1 MCKMSDSI
9 SNLAASLVKFNAEV
23 KRIEK
28 DGNNPQFRSKYA
40 TLDGV
45 VDDIRPIL
53 QKHGLS
59 VMQFPGK
66 DGDDVTV
73 KTMLLHE
80 SGEWLESETSAAR
93 PVKNDP
99 QGVGSAITYLR
110 RYSLTAFLS
119 LSTGDIDDDGNAAS
133 QPPAQPQ
140 QHARTTSQTTQQHSQ
155 AHDNVQNE
163 RSQQQSVPKPAT
175 EAQVRMIRAKMNAAG
190 MELAQVNQFLRLS
203 LESITELPIAK
214 VNELI
219 KYLDENRLPA

>member
-1 MCKMSDSI
+1 MCKMSSTI

-28 DGNNPQFRSKYA
+28 DGNNPHFRSKYA

-133 QPPAQPQ
+133 QPPSQPQ
-140 QHARTTSQTTQQHSQ
+140 QQARTTPQT
-155 AHDNVQNE
+155 NVQNE
-163 RSQQQSVPKPAT
+163 PSSRQQSTPTDPSKRVYGLMNQMGWGFDDLSNFASDLFEK
-175 EAQVRMIRAKMNAAG
+175 EIRNLK
-190 MELAQVNQFLRLS
+190 NQLKTA
-203 LESITELPIAK
+203 EEW
-214 VNELI
+214 
-219 KYLDENRLPA
+219 NRLYDALKNYWEG

>member
-1 MCKMSDSI
+1 MCKMSSTI
-9 SNLAASLVKFNAEV
+9 SNLAAALVKFNAEV

-28 DGNNPQFRSKYA
+28 DGNNPHFRSKYA

-133 QPPAQPQ
+133 QPPSQPQ
-140 QHARTTSQTTQQHSQ
+140 QQARTETQTTTPSGNNNQPQG
-155 AHDNVQNE
+155 DV
-163 RSQQQSVPKPAT
+163 KKAT
-175 EAQVRMIRAKMNAAG
+175 EAQVRMLRAKMNAAG
-190 MELAQVNQFLRLS
+190 LELPQVNQFLKMS
-203 LESITELPIAK
+203 LESITDLPIAK